1 MASFYCQ
8 GRSSVSARRKGMK
21 EKELYSKKWN
31 DLLFEHRNKDYGA
44 YRLRAETGRRYAG
57 ALIVLLI
64 LVALSFAPIVV
75 MMCLERPRKVN
86 LSNPISKITRFEGI
100 RIQEARPLR
109 RPPQAST
116 PQLAEKEELAVLP
129 VEQKEGMATEQ
140 DKEILKADLS
150 RIEDISADSLEKLQ
164 KEAMLNIAKGEQ
176 RTSGVIIDSIPR
188 YPTGIAGFM
197 KWLDKYMVYPKECLR
212 RKESGRVVVAFVVE
226 TDGSVSNL
234 HIGKGDIRELNP
246 EGLRVLRMM
255 PKWIP
260 GQRNG
265 HPIRSQVTLP
275 VEFEFDD
282 QPFS

>member
-44 YRLRAETGRRYAG
+44 YRLRAEAGRRYAC
-57 ALIVLLI
+57 ALTVLLI
-64 LVALSFAPIVV
+64 LVALAFAPLVV

-164 KEAMLNIAKGEQ
+164 KEAILNIAKGEQ

-234 HIGKGDIRELNP
+234 HIVKGDIRELNH
-246 EGLRVLRMM
+246 EVLRVLRMM